1 MRRSGVFCN
10 QVSTNTPLATT
21 LTVLEATDEALC
33 SQHERAT
40 RVPIPS
46 PVSALSGTPVCFA
59 LTSAVTTI
67 SRMLVH
73 ESVQAELLD
82 ILCERTAAIKIGDP
96 LLPDTLL
103 GPLVSEASTHNRRH
117 HYTGARCTVHS
128 AHLAVFQTIEV
139 PHRLVLLGAHTLT
152 QGKTLTLGNN
162 CTAQSACLRGRQ
174 CLFIF

>member
-103 GPLVSEASTHNRRH
+103 GPLVSEASTHHRRH
-117 HYTGARCTVHS
+117 HYTGARCTVHGAQCTS
-128 AHLAVFQTIEV
+128 SCVSNHRGPAQACAIGCTYAH
-139 PHRLVLLGAHTLT
+139 PRKNAH
-152 QGKTLTLGNN
+152 
-162 CTAQSACLRGRQ
+162 ARQ
-174 CLFIF
+174 